1 MLRSPLITLFR
12 SVLLIALTAVV
23 HAESPSE
30 GTHRQAAILKPDPQR
45 ELVTFVVAPDG
56 VLTAALGAERRG
68 QMGAGLLRVY
78 SPERALIREIPL
90 PIMPTA
96 LSLVGKSGYLVAGNG
111 KLLQVSPEGRVTRQ
125 ATILEL
131 LGVTEEQVRSEARRA
146 AEESVQAQR
155 ERSAREIADLE
166 RAIQTMESAPAQ
178 TDRQKAR
185 IVSSKKMLEERR
197 AELKREPSLDS
208 MMDYFVSSR
217 TKSTALSSDGNS
229 ILMTLMNLRQYEV
242 LKLDQDFRNP
252 RRILGDLKGCCGQMD
267 LNLSGGRFFTAEN
280 TRFKVG
286 IYDLEGKKQG
296 EFGERFEKN
305 NQGFGSCCNPM
316 NVWVYGNGDVL
327 TAESSI
333 GTLKRFS
340 PEGKLLGVIGRARIG
355 GGCKHVAIGHDPVRD
370 RYYVQYQD
378 RNHIC
383 VLMPEA
389 EAAPL
394 VAEQDRQ
401 IAKGE
406 ALLQAL
412 AGSWVVEPR
421 KGAKSA
427 EELDALFQ
435 SPRGMTLEDRIA
447 GPIDRLQAFIFQPNH
462 SLTLGRKPQRQ
473 PSRPESPLRWVVT
486 GTEGDSV
493 QIELEE
499 ADGIVRYTLKLRK
512 LSETNVQI
520 QIHEYL
526 WTLTKS

>member
-1 MLRSPLITLFR
+1 
-12 SVLLIALTAVV
+12 
-23 HAESPSE
+23 
-30 GTHRQAAILKPDPQR
+30 
-45 ELVTFVVAPDG
+45 
-56 VLTAALGAERRG
+56 
-68 QMGAGLLRVY
+68 
-78 SPERALIREIPL
+78 
-90 PIMPTA
+90 
-96 LSLVGKSGYLVAGNG
+96 
-111 KLLQVSPEGRVTRQ
+111 
-125 ATILEL
+125 
-131 LGVTEEQVRSEARRA
+131 
-146 AEESVQAQR
+146 
-155 ERSAREIADLE
+155 
-166 RAIQTMESAPAQ
+166 
-178 TDRQKAR
+178 
-185 IVSSKKMLEERR
+185 
-197 AELKREPSLDS
+197 
-208 MMDYFVSSR
+208 
-217 TKSTALSSDGNS
+217 
-229 ILMTLMNLRQYEV
+229 
-242 LKLDQDFRNP
+242 
-252 RRILGDLKGCCGQMD
+252 
-267 LNLSGGRFFTAEN
+267 
-280 TRFKVG
+280 
-286 IYDLEGKKQG
+286 
-296 EFGERFEKN
+296 
-305 NQGFGSCCNPM
+305 M

-355 GGCKHVAIGHDPVRD
+355 GGCKHVAIGFDPVRD

-435 SPRGMTLEDRIA
+435 SPRGMTSEDRIA

-462 SLTLGRKPQRQ
+462 SVKLERKPQRQ
-473 PSRPESPLRWVVT
+473 STRPESPLRWVVT